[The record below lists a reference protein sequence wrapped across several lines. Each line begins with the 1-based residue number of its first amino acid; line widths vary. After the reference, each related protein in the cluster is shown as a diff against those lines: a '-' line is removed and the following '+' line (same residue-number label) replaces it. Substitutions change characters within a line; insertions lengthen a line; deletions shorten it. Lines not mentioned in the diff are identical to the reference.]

1 MCQEFLNSHLPVA
14 ATAMAAQHP
23 EPRTRVHVEA
33 LRSRPAGGATQ
44 ILSNKDLSKRLY
56 ELISTFAIIEDGPL
70 HANKLEKVKGLSA
83 EFDSVRICG
92 LADRCL
98 RSVDDRDDFE
108 ELGKERGAE
117 GSTNQHG
124 VFNSQSRPSSRYSTS
139 RLPFWKVDLVVHVYS
154 CCEDG
159 TLEELD
165 SHPIPESDVCATEE
179 DIQES
184 EDEEPRGDDM
194 FDNSTGSKLPTA
206 GQPIPANPLY
216 SALALPSRTLVGAWE
231 SLVLEPGIKSFLLNY
246 VRSGVLLSSSG
257 IDTNLISW
265 NRIALLHGPP
275 GSGKTTLCRALAQK
289 LAIHLNCNARLLSI
303 HANAL
308 FSKWFSE
315 SSRNV
320 HKLFTQ
326 IQRLAQTKTLLIVH
340 IDEIESLSAS
350 RAAAASGAEPSDAL
364 RVVNALLTS
373 LDELRTFSNVL
384 ILATSN
390 LPGSLDCAF
399 LDRADIKLRLPSPS
413 LHARYM
419 ILLSSVSELVRVGI
433 VRLPTKSSFIAG
445 FGDISLD
452 DTGKRG
458 EGLEDLLQR
467 AAQAAEGMSGR
478 GLRKLCVI
486 AHAETGAGKD
496 IEMISF
502 LQALRRAALREL
514 R

>member
-1 MCQEFLNSHLPVA
+1 M
-14 ATAMAAQHP
+14 TAHHP
-23 EPRTRVHVEA
+23 EPRTRAHVEA
-33 LRSRPAGGATQ
+33 LRSRPPGGAKQ
-44 ILSNKDLSKRLY
+44 ILSDEELSKRLY
-56 ELISTFAIIEDGPL
+56 DLISTFAIIEDGPL
-70 HANKLEKVKGLSA
+70 DAKKLTKAKGLA
-83 EFDSVRICG
+83 VEFDSVRICG
-92 LADRCL
+92 LADRCH
-98 RSVDDRDDFE
+98 RSGDDRDYFE
-108 ELGKERGAE
+108 DIGRTRGPE
-117 GSTNQHG
+117 GNTSQHG
-124 VFNSQSRPSSRYSTS
+124 AFNSQSRPSSRYSTP

-154 CCEDG
+154 CCED
-159 TLEELD
+159 LIPEKLD
-165 SHPIPESDVCATEE
+165 SHSIPGSEVYATEE
-179 DIQES
+179 DLQDS
-184 EDEEPRGDDM
+184 EDEEPRGHDM
-194 FDNSTGSKLPTA
+194 FDDCTGSKLLAA
-206 GQPIPANPLY
+206 GQSIPVNPLY

-231 SLVLEPGIKSFLLNY
+231 SLVLEPGIKSFLLDY
-246 VRSGVLLSSSG
+246 VRSGVLLSYSG

-289 LAIHLNCNARLLSI
+289 LSIHLSCNARLLSI

-326 IQRLAQTKTLLIVH
+326 IQRLARTEKLLIVH
-340 IDEIESLSAS
+340 IDEVESLSAS
-350 RAAAASGAEPSDAL
+350 RAAAVSGAEPSDAL

-373 LDELRTFSNVL
+373 LDELRKFPNVL

-413 LHARYM
+413 LHARYE

-433 VRLPTKSSFIAG
+433 VRLPTTSSFIAG
-445 FGDISLD
+445 FRDISLD
-452 DTGKRG
+452 GTGKRG
-458 EGLEDLLQR
+458 EGLEELLQR

-486 AHAETGAGKD
+486 AHAEAGAGKY
-496 IEMISF
+496 IEMNLF
-502 LQALRRAALREL
+502 LQALRRAAVREV
-514 R
+514 RTGDS